1 MCLGRQGYL
10 AHAGLRHR
18 GLGDRAPKGPPPVQ
32 LLKSEGVPPLT
43 TLLAPSASLMNIN
56 DNIEHARVAIEDGW
70 YDLNLVTEL
79 PPTSWPGVETM
90 VPFVLAT

>member
-1 MCLGRQGYL
+1 
-10 AHAGLRHR
+10 
-18 GLGDRAPKGPPPVQ
+18 
-32 LLKSEGVPPLT
+32 
-43 TLLAPSASLMNIN
+43 MNIN